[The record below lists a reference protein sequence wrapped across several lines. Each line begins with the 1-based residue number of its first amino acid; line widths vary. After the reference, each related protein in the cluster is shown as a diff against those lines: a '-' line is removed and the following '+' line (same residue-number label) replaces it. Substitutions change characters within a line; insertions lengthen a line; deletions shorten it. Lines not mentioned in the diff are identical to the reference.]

1 MLILTR
7 RPRQTV
13 KIGKDVV
20 VTVLEIRG
28 TQVRIGVDAPR
39 TTTVLRQEIAPGTR
53 TPPRPVPD
61 VDR

>member
-13 KIGKDVV
+13 KIGKDVI

-39 TTTVLRQEIAPGTR
+39 TTTVLREEIAPGPRAQQRR
-53 TPPRPVPD
+53 TPD
-61 VDR
+61 VQR

>member
-1 MLILTR
+1 VLILTR

-39 TTTVLRQEIAPGTR
+39 TITVLRQEIAP
-53 TPPRPVPD
+53 RPDAPQRRARD
-61 VDR
+61 VER

>member
-1 MLILTR
+1 
-7 RPRQTV
+7 V

>member
-39 TTTVLRQEIAPGTR
+39 TTTVLRQEIAPGAR
-53 TPPRPVPD
+53 TPQRPAPD